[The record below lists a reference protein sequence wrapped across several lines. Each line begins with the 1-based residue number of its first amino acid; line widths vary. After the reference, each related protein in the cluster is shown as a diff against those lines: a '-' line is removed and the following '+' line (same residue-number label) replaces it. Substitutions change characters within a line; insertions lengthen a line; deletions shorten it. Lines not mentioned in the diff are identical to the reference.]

1 MQSELTVNIIKRSLV
16 PVQEIRET
24 GALNVTTDTG
34 IGMSHHWIQAPALR
48 RIIIIG
54 DINMIVPHESNK
66 EPNVTNAVNTMNIVI
81 SGTITETIALPV
93 RTQIAVKPS

>member
-1 MQSELTVNIIKRSLV
+1 
-16 PVQEIRET
+16 
-24 GALNVTTDTG
+24 
-34 IGMSHHWIQAPALR
+34 
-48 RIIIIG
+48 
-54 DINMIVPHESNK
+54 MIVPHESNK